1 MVFCLSDYKLNKYTD
16 IVTGEDREAGVHS
29 SNMLYYR
36 LDNDAWFLVRP
47 SGTEPTIKFYDG
59 AKGTCLAD
67 RDEAVKLVMDEL
79 MKLAER

>member
-1 MVFCLSDYKLNKYTD
+1 
-16 IVTGEDREAGVHS
+16 
-29 SNMLYYR
+29 MLYYR
-36 LDNDAWFLVRP
+36 LGNDAWFLVRP
-47 SGTEPTIKFYDG
+47 SGTEPTIKFYAG